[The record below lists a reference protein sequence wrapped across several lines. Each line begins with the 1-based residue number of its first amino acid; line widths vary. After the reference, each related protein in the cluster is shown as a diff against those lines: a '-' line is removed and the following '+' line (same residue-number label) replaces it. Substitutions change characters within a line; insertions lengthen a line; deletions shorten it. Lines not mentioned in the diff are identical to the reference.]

1 MQHNRLGL
9 GTDQW
14 HGCPCFCPIVE
25 AGGRGEC
32 RLPSCIAKSGGMRL
46 EVEYDRA
53 RGEMGPGARGLL
65 CSQAAMLPPGPRS
78 SGAGQPANFS
88 CSTTSKLP
96 QEERMGLSPAQPAPL
111 PPAPRSCPALR
122 QTHTGLPGDGSGWR
136 AYGVALRVMQWQPR
150 AQKYLRLHPRH
161 YPLSPLPVS

>member
-1 MQHNRLGL
+1 MTGL
-9 GTDQW
+9 GVKWAQVPE
-14 HGCPCFCPIVE
+14 GSSAPKLPCFLPALARVE
-25 AGGRGEC
+25 RG
-32 RLPSCIAKSGGMRL
+32 
-46 EVEYDRA
+46 
-53 RGEMGPGARGLL
+53 
-65 CSQAAMLPPGPRS
+65 SQQTSPAA
-78 SGAGQPANFS
+78 QPH
-88 CSTTSKLP
+88 KLP

-111 PPAPRSCPALR
+111 PPAPRSCPAPR